1 MRCPQRSQ
9 PAIWKH
15 LIMPHREVIR
25 DKVCARGGLAALGST
40 SILTLNA
47 GSSSMKFAL
56 FAADGKA
63 LSVRATGQIESLGA
77 NPHLYV
83 TDESGKVLEDT
94 MLRGEDASDHQHA
107 IAHILEFL
115 TSHYPEARIAAVGH
129 RVVHGGTRYSQPV
142 VITDALV
149 AELSSF
155 IQLAPLHQPYNLDGI
170 RAARAAF
177 PHAVQVACFDT
188 AFHRLHPW
196 VNDTFALP
204 RRYYDKGV
212 RRYGFHGL
220 SYEYVSKR
228 LREVAPMHAAGRVI
242 AAHLGSGASMC
253 AMRDGKSV
261 GSTMG
266 FSALEGLPM
275 GTRCGEIDPGVV
287 LYLRDVEKLSS
298 KEIIDLLYKQSGLK
312 GLSGISGDMRQLEA
326 AGTLEAQQAIEYFVN
341 HVQRELGG
349 MAALLQG
356 LDALVFTG
364 GIGEN
369 SSFVREKVC
378 TGLEWLGI
386 EIDTARNRAGSAVI
400 SSDMSRVKIFVVRTN
415 EEAMIAEHTVELLES
430 PEAVCGPPANEDQPD
445 ADGGELIA

>member
-1 MRCPQRSQ
+1 
-9 PAIWKH
+9 
-15 LIMPHREVIR
+15 MPHRELLL
-25 DKVCARGGLAALGST
+25 DTFCCARGPLGQEAASA
-40 SILTLNA
+40 ILTLNA

-56 FAADGKA
+56 FEASGKA
-63 LSVRATGQIESLGA
+63 LKVCATGQIEGLGLE
-77 NPHLYV
+77 PHLHV
-83 TDESGKVLEDT
+83 TDRDGKVVEDR
-94 MLRGEDASDHQHA
+94 LLAGEEASDHRHA
-107 IAHILEFL
+107 IAHIIQFL
-115 TSHYPEARIAAVGH
+115 KSHYPETTIAAVGH

-170 RAARAAF
+170 KAARAAF
-177 PHAVQVACFDT
+177 PDAVQVACFDT

-228 LREVAPMHAAGRVI
+228 LRDVAPMHAAGRVI

-287 LYLRDVEKLSS
+287 LYLRDEEKMTS

-386 EIDTARNRAGSAVI
+386 EIDRVRNLAGETVI
-400 SSDMSRVKIFVVRTN
+400 SSDMSRVKIFVVKTN
-415 EEAMIAEHTVELLES
+415 EEAMIAEHTMELLNS

-445 ADGGELIA
+445 EDTPGLIA